1 MQTSPFKPHRNPL
14 KESHKDIKAEFLED
28 SKGNFLLYPGSIHLL
43 YGKPG
48 THKSWLALS
57 LVGKY
62 DVRYWD
68 FENFG
73 PILATRL
80 RLMNVCPEKTAV
92 FDHPETRADIYSRVE
107 EYKITK
113 PEILVIDGMQGL
125 TRTIGIN
132 GDANDQIE
140 KLFNDVLMPLKKAG
154 IAVLLLDHLP
164 KDSPVDDFPIGA
176 QAKKSQCDAAILMR
190 PRRDSDEVDVYITK
204 DRNYDLFSRCA
215 SGPTPRHYGWLVK
228 ASAENKYM
236 ATIEPDLIGII
247 NGVEIDSFDVN
258 LYLAIWKFVASN
270 PDSSATKVEENVTGK
285 NGRIRDALKWL
296 VDRKFLVTHKKGNG
310 QYFRTG
316 EVLRDAITW
325 QVRGD
330 SLF

>member
-1 MQTSPFKPHRNPL
+1 MQVQPFKPHRNPL
-14 KESHKDIKAEFLED
+14 KENHKDIKTEFLED

-57 LVGKY
+57 LIGKH

-80 RLMNVCPEKTAV
+80 RLMDVNPDKAEV
-92 FDHPETRADIYSRVE
+92 FDHPETRTDIYSRVE
-107 EYKITK
+107 EYKETK

-125 TRTIGIN
+125 TRTLGIN

-154 IAVLLLDHLP
+154 ICVVLLDHLP

-190 PRRDSDEVDVYITK
+190 PRKDSEEVDVFITK
-204 DRNYDLFSRCA
+204 DRNYDLFSRCET
-215 SGPTPRHYGWLVK
+215 GPTPRLYGWLVK
-228 ASAENKYM
+228 ASTENKFR
-236 ATIEPDLIGII
+236 ATIEPDLVGLI

-258 LYLAIWKFVASN
+258 LYLKIWKYLDEN
-270 PDSSATKVEENVTGK
+270 PGASATKIEENVTGK
-285 NGRIRDALKWL
+285 NSRIRLALEWL
-296 VDRKFLVTHKKGNG
+296 EKNQFISSLKKGNG
-310 QYFRTG
+310 KHFTTRKN
-316 EVLRDAITW
+316 LKIAIDW
-325 QVRGD
+325 KARGD
-330 SLF
+330 ILF